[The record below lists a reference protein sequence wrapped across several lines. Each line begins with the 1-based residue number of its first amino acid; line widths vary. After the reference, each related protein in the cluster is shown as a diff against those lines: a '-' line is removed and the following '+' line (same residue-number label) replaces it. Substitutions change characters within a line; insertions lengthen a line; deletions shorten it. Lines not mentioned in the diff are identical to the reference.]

1 MKKMELQIQELLSYS
16 VVFPD
21 RNDNIEDLLMSIP
34 SNSAIEFISHKLAQK
49 TYQFI
54 GEHDLHIWSP
64 WVLNCRRDV
73 KNPIGHYAQQY
84 NLSGYALID
93 KYSLLLLTSH
103 LLTCYNGKSNEL
115 STDDYSN
122 LLLAYMICCDER
134 LKHNKSLRYNT
145 MTADAFTE
153 SFMPI
158 VLKNDD
164 VEVPRDYRLLL
175 IKCYMLLIE
184 FPKRSA
190 LFENYLDEFCVG
202 KGLISAK
209 YYLDELFLTFLN
221 LSYPDITT
229 CVMEIDKKCVS
240 TCNYFDNIS
249 IDPAKYTH
257 DDDFLMLR
265 EKPVLKTGPQR
276 YNFMSKKYFLDKAYT
291 GLLFD
296 IKSTLVNR
304 GILDAE
310 NGYGRLKS
318 LIGEEF
324 SEKLLFYTLMQR
336 CFGQRYV
343 NYSGDELKIIL
354 GDGMPDFYM
363 RRGNRLFIFECK
375 DSQVASTKK
384 LSGNY
389 EIIKQAIFDK
399 YVVNAKGQ
407 PKGVRQL
414 VQVIRDKLSVIIQ
427 NVDNSIPNGI
437 KYVFPIIIY
446 FDNCLDI
453 EGPNYLLN
461 KEFKKQL
468 ENIET
473 ESDFIIKDL
482 VMINL
487 EQIMRLE
494 DYFSND
500 KLKLAS
506 LINSYIDYK
515 SQAELNQVFPFNK
528 FLFQQAQKK
537 GYSMKKTKW
546 FDEIYKQLVAMDNM
560 V

>member
-1 MKKMELQIQELLSYS
+1 MKKLELRIQELLSYS

-21 RNDNIEDLLMSIP
+21 RNDNIENLLISIP

-54 GEHDLHIWSP
+54 GEHDFHIWSP
-64 WVLNCRRDV
+64 WVLKCRSDV

-93 KYSLLLLTSH
+93 NYSLLLLTSK

-134 LKHNKSLRYNT
+134 LQHNKPLRYNT

-158 VLKNDD
+158 VLKSDD

-184 FPKRSA
+184 FPKRNV

-209 YYLDELFLTFLN
+209 CYLDELFLTFLN

-229 CVMEIDKKCVS
+229 CVMEVEKKYVS
-240 TCNYFDNIS
+240 TCSYFDNIS
-249 IDPAKYTH
+249 IDPSKYTH
-257 DDDFLMLR
+257 DDDFLKLR
-265 EKPVLKTGPQR
+265 ENPVLKTGPQR

-296 IKSTLVNR
+296 IKNTLVNR
-304 GILDAE
+304 GILDAN
-310 NGYGRLKS
+310 NGYVKLKS
-318 LIGEEF
+318 LLGEEF

-336 CFGQRYV
+336 CFGQRYI
-343 NYSGDELKIIL
+343 NYSGDELKRQL
-354 GDGMPDFYM
+354 GEGMPDFYM

-375 DSQVASTKK
+375 DSQIASTKK

-407 PKGVRQL
+407 SKGVRQL
-414 VQVIRDKLSVIIQ
+414 VQVIKDKLSVIIQ
-427 NVDNSIPNGI
+427 NIDNSIPNGI

-468 ENIET
+468 ENIEI
-473 ESDFIIKDL
+473 ESNFIIKDL

-494 DYFSND
+494 DFFSSD

-528 FLFQQAQKK
+528 YLFQQAQKK

-546 FDEIYKQLVAMDNM
+546 FDEIYKQLVAMDKI